1 MGEFNYEILSNPE
14 FFGENR
20 MAPHSDAAAY
30 ASEEEALSGRESTF
44 RLSLDGLWKFRYA
57 ETVEAAPKDFMKP
70 AGAADP
76 CREWDDIEVP
86 GHPELQGYG
95 HPQYVNTQYPWDG
108 HEEIVP
114 GEIPVRFN
122 PVGSYVKF
130 FTLPEGFLKTGLF
143 LRLEGAESGYAVWL
157 NGNYIG
163 YTEDSFTAHEFEL
176 TPFLVSG
183 ENKLAVQVFRF
194 TSGSWCEDQDFYRLS
209 GIFRPVSLLTKPSA
223 HIEDVRVR
231 TDLKN
236 GCTEADLNI
245 RVSLKGTGS
254 VSVCL
259 KEAATDGETLRLIP
273 GETVLTGE
281 LEDAGETDG
290 GEKILSGTFGVA
302 APALWSAESPQLY
315 QLLLTVRGEDGE
327 TAEVMPIDVGFRE
340 FRMSEDH
347 VMLLNGKRIVFNGV
361 NRHEFGSRRGRAITE
376 KEMLTDLLV
385 MKRNN
390 INALR
395 MSHYPNQSAMYRFCD
410 RLGIYVIDETNL
422 ETHGT
427 WDAYVRGV
435 RGADF
440 VLPGDH
446 AEWHDL
452 VLDRA
457 ASMFERDKNHPCI
470 LIWSCGNESYG
481 GRNLYDISQYFRDS
495 DDTRLVHYEGICH
508 DRSYPATSDMESRMY
523 PSVREI
529 RAFLSEH
536 RDKPFICCEYTHAM
550 GNSCGAMKKYTD
562 LTEEDPLYQ
571 GGFIWDYID
580 QTLTK
585 KDRYGHEY
593 EAYGGDFGERPTD
606 WDFSANGI
614 VFGGDGRKPTPKMQS
629 VRYNYQPFGIRIDA
643 EKAEAVIR
651 NRLLFTDASAF
662 DMFYTAERFGT
673 ELFRVPLSVAAA
685 PGESA
690 VISLEGDGIPSVP
703 DGGETVL
710 RISVCLKEETPYAAA
725 GHEVAF
731 GEAVKG
737 SFDGP
742 EAESGGCSGH
752 KGTET
757 GAETEPVGT
766 ESDRPLFEVCEGTC
780 NWGVRGDGFEV
791 LFSLLSGGMISYRIH
806 GRELLEGAVRP
817 NFWRAPTQNDIGNGM
832 PQRYAQWKIASEYAS
847 WKREMTAGFDHV
859 MPPAVPKTEKTED
872 SFRITFP
879 YLLPTSP
886 AAEARLTHEVFANGT
901 VKTTLTYRPVPG
913 LPAMPE
919 FGVMLKMNAD
929 FGRLTW
935 YGYGPEETYPDRM
948 EGAKLG
954 IYEGAVTDQPV
965 PYVMPQE
972 SGAHACTRYAAVTD
986 ADGHGLLFVCDP
998 RNRNPYK
1005 GGDSVMYSGMTFS
1018 ALPYTPAEL
1027 EGASHAYELPP
1038 VHHTVV
1044 RVSAGQMGIGGDD
1057 TWGALT
1063 HPEYLLDASGRM
1075 RFTFY
1080 MKGL

>member
-1 MGEFNYEILSNPE
+1 MKVKNFLKDVTGASRVTKARLQAFENASAVPVARDPIREAVQERHPDMTEMVVTEIRPASPTSKTIRFSRTDGKKMPIFYAGQYVSIALPIGSPIENSAGSSGNGPDHVPNVTGRIVCRPYSISSAPYEA
-14 FFGENR
+14 R
-20 MAPHSDAAAY
+20 A
-30 ASEEEALSGRESTF
+30 EEEPFIEITVRNSGKDGFAAEYLCHGLKAGDHLLGSIGHGQFYYEPLRDSKKIVAL
-44 RLSLDGLWKFRYA
+44 
-57 ETVEAAPKDFMKP
+57 
-70 AGAADP
+70 AGGAGITPFASMAK
-76 CREWDDIEVP
+76 
-86 GHPELQGYG
+86 
-95 HPQYVNTQYPWDG
+95 
-108 HEEIVP
+108 EI
-114 GEIPVRFN
+114 
-122 PVGSYVKF
+122 
-130 FTLPEGFLKTGLF
+130 
-143 LRLEGAESGYAVWL
+143 
-157 NGNYIG
+157 
-163 YTEDSFTAHEFEL
+163 AHGTMDAEL
-176 TPFLVSG
+176 T
-183 ENKLAVQVFRF
+183 
-194 TSGSWCEDQDFYRLS
+194 
-209 GIFRPVSLLTKPSA
+209 LLY
-223 HIEDVRVR
+223 
-231 TDLKN
+231 
-236 GCTEADLNI
+236 
-245 RVSLKGTGS
+245 GS
-254 VSVCL
+254 VSADDIVL
-259 KEAATDGETLRLIP
+259 KE
-273 GETVLTGE
+273 E
-281 LEDAGETDG
+281 LEQIDCPRVKIVHVLSGDNPGWE
-290 GEKILSGTFGVA
+290 GEKGFLNAELIRRY
-302 APALWSAESPQLY
+302 APEDASFFICGPQ
-315 QLLLTVRGEDGE
+315 
-327 TAEVMPIDVGFRE
+327 
-340 FRMSEDH
+340 
-347 VMLLNGKRIVFNGV
+347 
-361 NRHEFGSRRGRAITE
+361 
-376 KEMLTDLLV
+376 
-385 MKRNN
+385 
-390 INALR
+390 
-395 MSHYPNQSAMYRFCD
+395 AMYRFCD

-508 DRSYPATSDMESRMY
+508 DRSYPDTSDMESRMY

-685 PGESA
+685 PGESV

-710 RISVCLKEETPYAAA
+710 RISVCLKEQTPYAAA
-725 GHEVAF
+725 GYEVAF

-742 EAESGGCSGH
+742 EAESGGCGGH